1 MLNKHKFGGLRLILA
16 FDNWPAV
23 LFARLFDR
31 KTGFVAYRKNGLD
44 ILIDHRGDD
53 ENGTR
58 MCIAT
63 DMYRKYLPFFV
74 LPGPTRVLDLG
85 ANGGGFPLM
94 LKIEGVEL
102 TRIVCVE
109 MNPMTF
115 QRLQLNLATNLGSRG
130 VAINAAVCGM
140 NPDTEIM
147 LKPSRGGTSNGIY
160 VDRAD
165 SSADH
170 VSIRTATLQAL
181 YDGYFKDEIVDI
193 CKVDIE
199 NAEYDLIASSPDD
212 LLRKIRYLVIELHD
226 PSRTPALLERIAALG
241 FEELAFDGGPR
252 TLLHGDVRA
261 FRGPVA

>member
-1 MLNKHKFGGLRLILA
+1 MLNKHTFGGLRLILA

-53 ENGTR
+53 ENGNRGCVLPPT
-58 MCIAT
+58 CIASICLSSC
-63 DMYRKYLPFFV
+63 YLDPIR
-74 LPGPTRVLDLG
+74 GVLDLG

-94 LKIEGVEL
+94 LQIAGVEL

-115 QRLQLNLATNLGSRG
+115 QRLQLNLATNLGSQG

-140 NPDTEIM
+140 SPDTEIM
-147 LKPSRGGTSNGIY
+147 LKPSRGSTSNSMY
-160 VDRAD
+160 ADRTD

-170 VSIRTATLQAL
+170 VSIRTATLQSL
-181 YDGYFKDEIVDI
+181 YDRYFKDEFVDI

-199 NAEYDLIASSPDD
+199 SAEYDLIASSPDD

-241 FEELAFDGGPR
+241 FEELAFDGGLR
-252 TLLHGDVRA
+252 TSCMETFVHFAGR
-261 FRGPVA
+261 